1 MRCDDR
7 RVSGRCGGLA
17 FKCDYKNN
25 TRDDHVQAAFLV
37 GRRSSDSRSGP
48 RLPSAVKKKKKK
60 KHQFRSNGLVVATG
74 WSLFFC
80 FVNNTISSGKSRFVY
95 HKQAV
100 GYAREAGHSPTADG
114 SPARHSPQL
123 GVTFFSP
130 RNQPSHC
137 YIRAQPFPKFMA
149 AAGTLM
155 AAFFN
160 ALVRARSSSVSSF
173 STQGFNSSSIGR
185 TCCSNADVK

>member
-25 TRDDHVQAAFLV
+25 TRDVQAAFLV

-48 RLPSAVKKKKKK
+48 RLPSAFKKQKKNNNQ
-60 KHQFRSNGLVVATG
+60 QFRSNGLVVATG
-74 WSLFFC
+74 WSLFL

-137 YIRAQPFPKFMA
+137 YIRAQPYRSNMLLQRRRKVGAVMQVNINLRPK
-149 AAGTLM
+149 
-155 AAFFN
+155 N
-160 ALVRARSSSVSSF
+160 
-173 STQGFNSSSIGR
+173 N
-185 TCCSNADVK
+185 

>member
-1 MRCDDR
+1 MAGALPIHD
-7 RVSGRCGGLA
+7 LA
-17 FKCDYKNN
+17 LDCRPQLKKKQKKTTSSFEVTDSSSL
-25 TRDDHVQAAFLV
+25 LV
-37 GRRSSDSRSGP
+37 G
-48 RLPSAVKKKKKK
+48 A
-60 KHQFRSNGLVVATG
+60 
-74 WSLFFC
+74 FFF

-137 YIRAQPFPKFMA
+137 YIRAQPFPKVMA

>member
-37 GRRSSDSRSGP
+37 GRRSSDGP
-48 RLPSAVKKKKKK
+48 RLPSAFKKQKKNNNQ
-60 KHQFRSNGLVVATG
+60 QFRSNGLVVATG
-74 WSLFFC
+74 WSLFL

-100 GYAREAGHSPTADG
+100 GYARETGHSPQARWASRW
-114 SPARHSPQL
+114 SPVQ
-123 GVTFFSP
+123 TFASEW
-130 RNQPSHC
+130 
-137 YIRAQPFPKFMA
+137 
-149 AAGTLM
+149 G
-155 AAFFN
+155 
-160 ALVRARSSSVSSF
+160 SSF
-173 STQGFNSSSIGR
+173 SKHTTTRAIVTYAPNLSPTSWLRSARFWPPSLVPWPGR
-185 TCCSNADVK
+185 GNRELLRLQHKA